1 MPGCSGQA
9 VGTLPH
15 CEEATGG
22 IKRIVVAVDG
32 SPAAGAAAR
41 WAAFDAAIRDVALIV
56 VHVLPSA
63 PEVRLQTGSPGT
75 QIPRDVRGFPGTFA
89 NTNLHKARKFS
100 RAPWRSIGK
109 TIGPRRPRRISA
121 KLCVGAVAPILSSFN
136 HAESDLIVV
145 GRRGRGGIHSTPTRL
160 GQQRRGARRG
170 AVRSQWCINT
180 LHRLHRRGPPVVVGM
195 TAQRPPKVSPRSH
208 STKPPDAPRVWS
220 RCMPSKAATRCGRK
234 GY

>member
-1 MPGCSGQA
+1 MPHCFEQLLSGDQMPGCSGQA

-32 SPAAGAAAR
+32 SPAAAAAAR

-100 RAPWRSIGK
+100 RAPWRSS
-109 TIGPRRPRRISA
+109 RRSCPAS
-121 KLCVGAVAPILSSFN
+121 PM
-136 HAESDLIVV
+136 
-145 GRRGRGGIHSTPTRL
+145 
-160 GQQRRGARRG
+160 
-170 AVRSQWCINT
+170 RSRT
-180 LHRLHRRGPPVVVGM
+180 
-195 TAQRPPKVSPRSH
+195 
-208 STKPPDAPRVWS
+208 
-220 RCMPSKAATRCGRK
+220 
-234 GY
+234 